1 MRWKAKILNLLVALA
16 ALSALLVAI
25 GAQGKWEH

>member
-1 MRWKAKILNLLVALA
+1 MRWKAKMINLLVTLA

-25 GAQGKWEH
+25 GAQGKWEP